1 MSAGIKITNCR
12 NIFISN
18 FTSLNRDIAI
28 EANNSHLVQVDGL
41 NASECSKG
49 IVLNNC
55 WDSDLKNLN
64 IKTRQNSHFKI
75 SLLSYTVKCAMHGIN
90 NKLTK

>member
-1 MSAGIKITNCR
+1 MAAGIQLTNCK
-12 NIFISN
+12 NVFISN
-18 FTSLNRDIAI
+18 CTALHCDIAI
-28 EANNSHLVQVDGL
+28 EANNSHSVQVDGL

-90 NKLTK
+90 NKLTE